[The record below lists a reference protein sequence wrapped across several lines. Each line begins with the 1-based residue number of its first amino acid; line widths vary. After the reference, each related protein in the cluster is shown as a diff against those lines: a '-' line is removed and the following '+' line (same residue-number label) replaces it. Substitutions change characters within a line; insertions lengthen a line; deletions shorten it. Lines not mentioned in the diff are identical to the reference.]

1 MPWML
6 QNHIKFTRF
15 GAMAV
20 TKPYKII
27 RCGATYATK
36 PYKFIS
42 FGAMDITKPYKF
54 TSFGATYVAKPYK
67 MCTAM
72 YVTKPYKI
80 YMLWGHGCYQP
91 LYNLYALGPWMSPN
105 HVNLLGHACHQTL

>member
-1 MPWML
+1 MKLIRFGAMDVTKPYKSIMPWIL

-36 PYKFIS
+36 PY
-42 FGAMDITKPYKF
+42 TH
-54 TSFGATYVAKPYK
+54 
-67 MCTAM
+67 
-72 YVTKPYKI
+72 
-80 YMLWGHGCYQP
+80 LH
-91 LYNLYALGPWMSPN
+91 ALGPWMLPTSIQFIRFGAMDATEPCKFMGPCMSPN
-105 HVNLLGHACHQTL
+105 LINLESHGCHQTV

>member
-1 MPWML
+1 ML
-6 QNHIKFTRF
+6 QHHVKFTRF

-42 FGAMDITKPYKF
+42 FRAMDITKPCKF
-54 TSFGATYVAKPYK
+54 SSFGATYV
-67 MCTAM
+67 
-72 YVTKPYKI
+72 TKPYKNVYGHVRHQTIQI
-80 YMLWGHGCYQP
+80 YMLWGNGCYQP
-91 LYNLYALGPWMSPN
+91 LYNLYALGP
-105 HVNLLGHACHQTL
+105 